1 MSHLISNEVSKISDN
16 PGHKINNDK
25 GYVLLWTVIIS
36 MVLVIAVAAV
46 LTMSLSYNLRST
58 NNNSERQAYF
68 TARSVVNALAYEIQ
82 GPQPT
87 ENGKSIL
94 DLMYSSNGSCTIN
107 DFQFEGIDGYMG
119 SCTATIKREQFG
131 HSDTILITA
140 TATVGNSAKSV
151 SARLIFRDGGE
162 LSSFAIFNIA
172 SARGLIY
179 GLQTGAGTGLYLESA
194 EGNVKLDTKSKNI
207 QNVILRGNIYVDT
220 PLWLQASYYPNAH
233 VHGDV
238 ISGKDI
244 FIFNTV
250 TVGPY
255 TGCCEREDTD
265 TEIHTP
271 GVVNIYDHAK
281 IYTAITA
288 QTVNAANYSQINN
301 NITSDVVN
309 ISGDVTVTGNITA
322 NTLNLSGKAK
332 VTGDVT
338 AGSLTLSSYSQIVG
352 QVSSSSVNING
363 GATINGDVTAKS
375 VTAYSTN
382 SPLLISGT
390 LTVENNI
397 ASNVTAS
404 VYNVG
409 IPYTGSSKPVSVIV
423 SKVPALVA
431 APSMPPQP
439 ENAEVYNN
447 SNTVLGRS
455 DGRDSY
461 YVVGGKISI
470 NTLRTQGSGN
480 IYLYVPSGTT
490 LTLDKMQTENTDNPN
505 LYIIVDGG
513 GTLIIVNG
521 PKDFYGYIY
530 GAAGSSVNV
539 GDGTHVH
546 GGVRAVDVVFGMDI
560 FIDFPA
566 TISDPEWG
574 SGRSGQ
580 WVLSGYEN
588 P

>member
-194 EGNVKLDTKSKNI
+194 EGNVKLDTKSQNQ
-207 QNVILRGNIYVDT
+207 QNVILRGDIYVGT
-220 PLWLQASYYPNAH
+220 PLWLQASHYAAPHA
-233 VHGDV
+233 HGDI
-238 ISGKDI
+238 ISNKNIYI
-244 FIFNTV
+244 FDTF

-255 TGCCEREDTD
+255 AGCCEREDPD
-265 TEIHTP
+265 TEIHTT
-271 GVVNIYDHAK
+271 GTVNIEDNAS
-281 IYTAITA
+281 IYSTITA
-288 QTVNAANYSQINN
+288 QTVNAGDFCHLYNDISGNVVDISGNA
-301 NITSDVVN
+301 VVN
-309 ISGDVTVTGNITA
+309 GNITA
-322 NTLNLSGKAK
+322 NTLYL
-332 VTGDVT
+332 
-338 AGSLTLSSYSQIVG
+338 AGNVQ
-352 QVSSSSVNING
+352 
-363 GATINGDVTAKS
+363 INGDVTAAILTMDGSAKITGQVNAYNIS
-375 VTAYSTN
+375 INRGATIDGDVTVHFITATN
-382 SPLLISGT
+382 VLNTLLIQGA
-390 LTVENNI
+390 LTAESAI
-397 ASNVTAS
+397 GPDVTAS
-404 VYNVG
+404 SYRLG
-409 IPYTGSSKPVSVIV
+409 IPYTGSLTPVAAIV
-423 SKVPALVA
+423 SKLPVLPEEPDLPVQPAG
-431 APSMPPQP
+431 
-439 ENAEVYNN
+439 AEPYNDDEAI
-447 SNTVLGRS
+447 LGYT

-461 YVVGGKISI
+461 YVVDSKLTVS
-470 NTLRTQGSGN
+470 TLKTQGSGN
-480 IYLYVPSGTT
+480 IYLYVPRGSR
-490 LTLDKMQTENTDNPN
+490 LTLHQMQTLNMTNPN
-505 LYIIVDGG
+505 LYIIVANG
-513 GTLIIVNG
+513 GTLLFANEN
-521 PKDFYGYIY
+521 KDFYGYIY
-530 GAAGSSVNV
+530 GESGSKVDL
-539 GDGTHVH
+539 GDRTHIY
-546 GGVRAVDVVFGMDI
+546 GGVRAEDVFYGLDTYI
-560 FIDFPA
+560 QFPA
-566 TISDPEWG
+566 NTSDPQGGNG
-574 SGRSGQ
+574 SSGQ
-580 WVLSGYEN
+580 WMLSGYEN